1 MYDTYFQFDK
11 RPFCPAPQVDRYF
24 PGTAIEDAR
33 KTLTRCLQRGEG
45 PAMVVGPSGTGKT
58 LLCQVLAEQ
67 SKDSLRVAL
76 LQSGRLSSRRAL
88 CQAILYEFGRPYR
101 GMDEGEVRLALVDYL
116 MTDKDCQQGVV
127 LLVDEAHTLP
137 LRLLEEIRML
147 TNLSGDGR
155 PLIRV
160 VLAGAAV
167 LEERFTNPKLDS
179 FNQRMAGRCYLE
191 SLNRTETQ
199 DYILA
204 QVNSVGGQGEQI
216 FPQETCQSVY
226 QATDGVPRLINQVCD
241 HALLLA
247 YVAGQPQVS
256 PSGIEEA
263 WADLQQLPTPWSAQ
277 PDKQTAED
285 NVIEFGGLD
294 DSPDESEL
302 PAAGGQADS
311 PVRISP
317 GSDPIGASAGE
328 PEEQLQRI
336 ENLLANAEE
345 DFEPAATIGPEVELT
360 FEEAIHPFRDKFD
373 KEEIVADRYTPAA
386 QPAAEE
392 STPVET
398 SRCEEPAAD
407 APAVETVPLRPAEP
421 VETGAWEEPASE
433 AAVGVGAEHSPGEPP
448 CPIATVRRHE
458 YGRLFA
464 RLRRG

>member
-11 RPFCPAPQVDRYF
+11 RPFCSVPQVDRYF
-24 PGTAIEDAR
+24 PGAAIEAAR
-33 KTLTRCLQRGEG
+33 QTLTRCLERGEG

-58 LLCQVLAEQ
+58 LLCHVLAEQ
-67 SKDSLRVAL
+67 FKDSLRVAL

-88 CQAILYEFGRPYR
+88 FQAILYELGRPYR

-116 MTDKDCQQGVV
+116 MTGKDCPHGAV

-155 PLIRV
+155 PLVRV
-160 VLAGAAV
+160 VLAGAAA

-199 DYILA
+199 DYVRA
-204 QVNSVGGQGEQI
+204 QINSVGGQGEQI
-216 FPQETCQSVY
+216 FPQETCQGVY

-256 PSGIEEA
+256 PAGIEEA
-263 WADLQQLPTPWSAQ
+263 WSDLQQLPTPWSGEPA
-277 PDKQTAED
+277 KQTDDD
-285 NVIEFGGLD
+285 NVIQFGGLD
-294 DSPDESEL
+294 ESPEESEL
-302 PAAGGQADS
+302 PAAGGQGDS
-311 PVRISP
+311 PLRISP
-317 GSDPIGASAGE
+317 ASEPLAPSAGE

-336 ENLLANAEE
+336 ENLLADAEK
-345 DFEPAATIGPEVELT
+345 DFEPAGTIGPEVELT
-360 FEEAIHPFRDKFD
+360 FEEAIHPFR
-373 KEEIVADRYTPAA
+373 EEFSEEEVVADRYAPAA
-386 QPAAEE
+386 RPAAEE
-392 STPVET
+392 SSPVGDS
-398 SRCEEPAAD
+398 SREEPVD
-407 APAVETVPLRPAEP
+407 ETPQVETVPLRPAEP
-421 VETGAWEEPASE
+421 VETGEWEEPAGDE
-433 AAVGVGAEHSPGEPP
+433 AVAVGADQAHGEPARS
-448 CPIATVRRHE
+448 IAAVRRHE

>member
-11 RPFCPAPQVDRYF
+11 RPFCSVPQVDRYF
-24 PGTAIEDAR
+24 AGTTIEAAR
-33 KTLTRCLQRGEG
+33 QTLTRCLERGEG

-58 LLCQVLAEQ
+58 LLCHVLAEQ
-67 SKDSLRVAL
+67 FKDSLRVAL
-76 LQSGRLSSRRAL
+76 LHSGRLSSRRAL
-88 CQAILYEFGRPYR
+88 FQAILYELGRPYR
-101 GMDEGEVRLALVDYL
+101 GMDEGEVRLALIDYL
-116 MTDKDCQQGVV
+116 MTGKDCPQGTV

-147 TNLSGDGR
+147 TNLSGDDR
-155 PLIRV
+155 PLVRV

-199 DYILA
+199 DYIRA
-204 QVNSVGGQGEQI
+204 QINSVGGQGEQI

-247 YVAGQPQVS
+247 YVAGQPQVG

-263 WADLQQLPTPWSAQ
+263 WSDLQQLPTPWGGQ
-277 PDKQTAED
+277 PADEADDD

-294 DSPDESEL
+294 DSPEESEL
-302 PAAGGQADS
+302 PEAGGQEDS
-311 PVRISP
+311 PLRISP
-317 GSDPIGASAGE
+317 GSESLAPSAGE

-336 ENLLANAEE
+336 ENLLADAEE
-345 DFEPAATIGPEVELT
+345 DFEPIGTIGPEVELT
-360 FEEAIHPFRDKFD
+360 FEEAIHPFREEFD
-373 KEEIVADRYTPAA
+373 EEEVVADRYALAARPAA
-386 QPAAEE
+386 AE
-392 STPVET
+392 SSPPRTA
-398 SRCEEPAAD
+398 SRAELAGE
-407 APAVETVPLRPAEP
+407 APPVETVPLRPAEP
-421 VETGAWEEPASE
+421 VETDQWEKQAGEE
-433 AAVGVGAEHSPGEPP
+433 AVAVGAEQKHGEPA
-448 CPIATVRRHE
+448 CSIAAVRRHE